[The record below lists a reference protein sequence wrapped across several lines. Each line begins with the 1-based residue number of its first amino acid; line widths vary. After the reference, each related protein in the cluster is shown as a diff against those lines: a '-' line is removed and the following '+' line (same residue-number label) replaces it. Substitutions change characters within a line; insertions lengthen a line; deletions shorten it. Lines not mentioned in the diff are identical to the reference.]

1 MNIVLPK
8 EINVAVLGSNPA
20 LMVFV
25 ETLLRQ
31 GVPPANVT
39 VILDRERMPADVG
52 NLKEVQIIE
61 VGVASDS
68 ELNAA
73 ISSTSATVCC
83 VFGWYAILKNSFI
96 QHFHGRVFNM
106 HFGNLP
112 LYRGAGGFS
121 WQVLNGEN
129 TLGAFIH
136 VLVPKVDAG
145 PVVCRCVTE
154 VVKLDPYPI
163 DFHESAKFVA
173 NAVAEK
179 FGRMLACSEE
189 LPVVD
194 QDEDEAEYFP
204 MLTTVRNGLID
215 FSWTCESVARF
226 IRAFS
231 NPYPGAIFCY
241 KEKKFKVQR
250 VSLLK
255 NNIARHPWVA
265 GLLVNKSPAGLHVI
279 FHDGVLRFEEI
290 RDSFGNAIDL
300 KEFRIGERLYN
311 TNQELL
317 SARLFRP

>member
-1 MNIVLPK
+1 MNIILPR

-20 LMVFV
+20 LTVFV
-25 ETLLRQ
+25 ETLLTN

-39 VILDRERMPADVG
+39 VILDRERIPAGAD
-52 NLKEVQIIE
+52 NLKQVRVIE
-61 VGVASDS
+61 VGVSSDS

-73 ISSTSATVCC
+73 ISGISATVCC
-83 VFGWYAILKNSFI
+83 VFGGYAILKKGFI
-96 QHFHGRVFNM
+96 QHFDGRVFNM
-106 HFGNLP
+106 HFGSLP

-129 TLGAFIH
+129 TVGAFIH

-145 PVVCRCVTE
+145 PVVCSCLTE
-154 VVKLDPYPI
+154 VMKPDPYPM
-163 DFHESAKFVA
+163 DFHEASRSVA

-179 FGRMLACSEE
+179 FGKLLACSES

-194 QDEDEAEYFP
+194 QDEDAAEYYP

-215 FSWTCESVARF
+215 FSWPCESVARF

-231 NPYPGAIFCY
+231 DPYPGATFCY
-241 KEKKFKVQR
+241 TGKKFRVMR

-255 NNIARHPWVA
+255 NNISRHPWVS
-265 GLLVNKSPAGLHVI
+265 GLVVNKSDGGLHVL
-279 FHDGVLRFEEI
+279 FHDGVLRLEGI
-290 RDSFGNAIDL
+290 SDSLGNVADL
-300 KEFRIGERLYN
+300 KEFRVGGRLYN
-311 TNQELL
+311 TDQELL